1 MSFFSAEVLCVKL
14 AVKNG
19 ALFRP
24 GQFIHLMHP
33 SSVLRSYSIA
43 NLPHRDGF
51 IELHIKLLNHGFMS
65 RWLHKQAIVGTTL
78 KIQGPLG
85 HCFYHNPT
93 QQAFPIVLAGT
104 GTGLA
109 PLVGIALDALAQ
121 QHPGPIYLLHG
132 GVRAEDLYLDQSL
145 QTLSSRYTHFFYQT
159 CTLEP
164 NNQHAN
170 LTLDALLLA
179 QLNGI
184 ESNARVFICGP
195 EETTRRL
202 KMNAFLAGV
211 PSSRFTVMRLCMQTK
226 HCY

>member
-24 GQFIHLMHP
+24 GQFIHLIHP

-43 NLPHRDGF
+43 NLPHRDRF

-65 RWLHKQAIVGTTL
+65 RWLHKKAIVGTTL

-145 QTLSSRYTHFFYQT
+145 QTLSSRYTHFFIR
-159 CTLEP
+159 P
-164 NNQHAN
+164 AH
-170 LTLDALLLA
+170 
-179 QLNGI
+179 
-184 ESNARVFICGP
+184 SNPVTSTPI
-195 EETTRRL
+195 
-202 KMNAFLAGV
+202 
-211 PSSRFTVMRLCMQTK
+211 
-226 HCY
+226 